1 MDQRINGLI
10 EAGDVSSLQRLHF
23 ERAWTDLNMVVASEK
38 GPDGKTWYYTA
49 MAIAAICKQ
58 LKVMRWLI
66 EEGAKMDE
74 IREWHHRPS
83 LVRLQELASL
93 RASG

>member
-1 MDQRINGLI
+1 M
-10 EAGDVSSLQRLHF
+10 H
-23 ERAWTDLNMVVASEK
+23 
-38 GPDGKTWYYTA
+38 YTA
-49 MAIAAICKQ
+49 MAMAANFKQ
-58 LKVMRWLI
+58 LEVMRWLI
-66 EEGAKMDE
+66 EKGAKMDE